1 MATNQNRVSNSQ
13 KIETKRLEKLSRLG
27 CSFAT
32 DYKYR
37 DLSELDQAKRFV
49 NYGFTV
55 KEVLDFWKSVRIK
68 RGLEI

>member
-1 MATNQNRVSNSQ
+1 MIGVS
-13 KIETKRLEKLSRLG
+13 LS
-27 CSFAT
+27 T

-49 NYGFTV
+49 TYGFTV

-68 RGLEI
+68 RGLEIE

>member
-1 MATNQNRVSNSQ
+1 MVSNEHMSV
-13 KIETKRLEKLSRLG
+13 KSEAEKRLEKLSRLG

-32 DYKYR
+32 DYNYNA
-37 DLSELDQAKRFV
+37 LSELDQAKRFV

-68 RGLEI
+68 RGLEN